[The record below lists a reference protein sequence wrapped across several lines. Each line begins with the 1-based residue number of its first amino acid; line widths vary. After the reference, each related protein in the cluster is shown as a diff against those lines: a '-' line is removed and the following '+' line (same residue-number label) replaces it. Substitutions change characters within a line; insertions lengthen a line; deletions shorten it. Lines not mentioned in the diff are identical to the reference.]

1 MHKLP
6 VLGKI
11 RGMGIGMF
19 KAVQML
25 LGLPA
30 LVAYPDFIDA
40 LQAQPFLPY
49 GYRHPQSSLVV
60 FESVP
65 ADPGGA
71 PGELNGIE
79 NDKNIAKVRL
89 VEKSGKGSKIWPAG
103 GYDHRNAISR

>member
-1 MHKLP
+1 LF
-6 VLGKI
+6 LS
-11 RGMGIGMF
+11 
-19 KAVQML
+19 
-25 LGLPA
+25 LPA
-30 LVAYPDFIDA
+30 VVAYPHVIDA
-40 LQAQPFLPY
+40 LQSQSLLPY

-65 ADPGGA
+65 GDPGGA